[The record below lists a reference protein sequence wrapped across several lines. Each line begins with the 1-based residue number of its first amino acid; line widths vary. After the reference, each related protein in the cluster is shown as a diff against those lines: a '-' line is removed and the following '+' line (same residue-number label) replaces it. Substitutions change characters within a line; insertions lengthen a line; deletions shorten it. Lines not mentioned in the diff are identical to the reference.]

1 MTPFELTLSVP
12 SDERYGAVLLAL
24 AGHAAQHAGCDAAAA
39 AEFAAA
45 VDDAWQGCVRSGT
58 AGQSGIVIVLRR
70 QDSELE
76 ATFTCGRT
84 VRVARALPPA
94 E

>member
-1 MTPFELTLSVP
+1 MNPFELTLSVP

-24 AGHAAQHAGCDAAAA
+24 ASHAAQHAGCNAAAA
-39 AEFAAA
+39 AEFVAA
-45 VDDAWQGCVRSGT
+45 VDDAWQGCVRSRS
-58 AGQSGIVIVLRR
+58 ASQSGIAIVLRQ
-70 QDSELE
+70 QDNELE